1 MLNEVVA
8 QPRAARDECNV
19 MKGTRH
25 IMTAPIDD
33 LDSEALR
40 NELQGLLQY
49 INRVREE
56 IASISRPADDDHEFS
71 TMSDQLDA
79 VIQATDDA
87 SNTIMACAE
96 GNEEAVQ
103 ELRGMLSDPAQ
114 IALLDKISENDMN
127 TIQACSFQDI
137 TGQRVTKVAR
147 SLTYVEDRVS
157 ALTELWGKDEIAKV
171 DVKGEAK
178 TADEQLLNG
187 PALDPTRSISQD
199 EIDALFD

>member
-1 MLNEVVA
+1 
-8 QPRAARDECNV
+8 
-19 MKGTRH
+19 
-25 IMTAPIDD
+25 MTAAFEEI
-33 LDSEALR
+33 DSENLR
-40 NELQGLLQY
+40 GELHGLLSY

-56 IASISRPADDDHEFS
+56 IASISRPSDDSHEFS

-79 VIQATDDA
+79 VIKATDEA

-96 GNEEAVQ
+96 SNEDAVMA
-103 ELRGMLSDPAQ
+103 LRKLITDPAQ
-114 IALLDKISENDMN
+114 IALLDKVSENDMN

-147 SLTYVEDRVS
+147 SLTYVEDRVA

-171 DVKGEAK
+171 ELKGDNK
-178 TADEQLLNG
+178 TDDEKLLNG
-187 PALDPTRSISQD
+187 PALDPSRSIGQD

>member
-1 MLNEVVA
+1 
-8 QPRAARDECNV
+8 
-19 MKGTRH
+19 
-25 IMTAPIDD
+25 MTAPLED
-33 LDSEALR
+33 LDSNALR
-40 NELQGLLQY
+40 AELQGLLKY
-49 INRVREE
+49 INRVRQE
-56 IASISRPADDDHEFS
+56 IASISRPADDEHEFG

-79 VIQATDDA
+79 VIKATDEA

-96 GNEEAVQ
+96 GNEDAVQ
-103 ELRGMLSDPAQ
+103 ELRGLLTDPAQ

-147 SLTYVEDRVS
+147 SLTYVEDRVT
-157 ALTELWGKDEIAKV
+157 ALTELWGKEEIEKV
-171 DVKGEAK
+171 DVKGSDK
-178 TADEQLLNG
+178 TEDEKLLNG

>member
-1 MLNEVVA
+1 
-8 QPRAARDECNV
+8 
-19 MKGTRH
+19 
-25 IMTAPIDD
+25 MTAPIDKED
-33 LDSEALR
+33 TAALYA
-40 NELQGLLQY
+40 ELQGLLSY

-56 IASISRPADDDHEFS
+56 IASISRPADEDHEFH

-79 VIQATDDA
+79 VIKATDEA

-96 GNEEAVQ
+96 SNEDAVM
-103 ELRGMLSDPAQ
+103 ELRNLIKDPAQ
-114 IALLDKISENDMN
+114 IALLDKISQNDMN

-157 ALTELWGKDEIAKV
+157 ALTELWGREEIENV
-171 DVKGEAK
+171 DVKGEEK

-187 PALDPTRSISQD
+187 PALDPQRSISQD

>member
-1 MLNEVVA
+1 
-8 QPRAARDECNV
+8 
-19 MKGTRH
+19 
-25 IMTAPIDD
+25 MTAPLED
-33 LDSEALR
+33 LDSDTLR
-40 NELQGLLQY
+40 QELQGLLRY

-56 IASISRPADDDHEFS
+56 IASISRPADGDHEFS

-79 VIQATDDA
+79 VIKATDDA

-96 GNEEAVQ
+96 GNEDAVK
-103 ELRGMLSDPAQ
+103 ELRGSLKDPAQ

-157 ALTELWGKDEIAKV
+157 ALTELWGKDEIEKV
-171 DVKGEAK
+171 DVKGDEK
-178 TADEQLLNG
+178 TDDEKLLNG
-187 PALDPTRSISQD
+187 PALDPSRSIGQD

>member
-1 MLNEVVA
+1 MN
-8 QPRAARDECNV
+8 
-19 MKGTRH
+19 
-25 IMTAPIDD
+25 APIED

-40 NELQGLLQY
+40 NELHGLLLY
-49 INRVREE
+49 INRVRDE
-56 IASISRPADDDHEFS
+56 IANISRPADDDHEFS

-79 VIQATDDA
+79 VIKATDDA

-96 GNEEAVQ
+96 SNEDAVQ
-103 ELRGMLSDPAQ
+103 ELRGMLKDPAQ
-114 IALLDKISENDMN
+114 VALLDKISENDMN

-157 ALTELWGKDEIAKV
+157 ALTELWGRQEIEKV
-171 DVKGEAK
+171 EVKGEEK
-178 TADEQLLNG
+178 SEDEKLLHG
-187 PALDPTRSISQD
+187 PALDPERSISQD

>member
-1 MLNEVVA
+1 
-8 QPRAARDECNV
+8 
-19 MKGTRH
+19 
-25 IMTAPIDD
+25 MTAPIDEQ
-33 LDSEALR
+33 DSAALYA
-40 NELQGLLQY
+40 ELQGLLHY

-79 VIQATDDA
+79 VIQATDEA

-96 GNEEAVQ
+96 SNEEAVQ
-103 ELRGMLSDPAQ
+103 KLRGVITDPEQ
-114 IALLDKISENDMN
+114 LKLLDVIADNDMN

-147 SLTYVEDRVS
+147 SLTYVEDRVA
-157 ALTELWGKDEIAKV
+157 ALTELWGRAEIEKV
-171 DVKGEAK
+171 EVKGEEK
-178 TADEQLLNG
+178 TEDEKLLHG
-187 PALDPTRSISQD
+187 PALDPARSISQD